1 MPYQLGESP
10 TITESRIFKERAR
23 SIPHASIK
31 VNTLKQKTLWI
42 FISEGFGKETCS
54 LTSSSYQNPSY
65 QSHMIAQMMG
75 VCYSSQLRVVTAYA
89 FWIVNTVSIS

>member
-1 MPYQLGESP
+1 MA
-10 TITESRIFKERAR
+10 I
-23 SIPHASIK
+23 
-31 VNTLKQKTLWI
+31 KQKTLWT

-54 LTSSSYQNPSY
+54 LTSFYQNPPH